1 MKLIY
6 EYQKNDQLIV
16 LTTIKNVRSRTEA
29 EELGYDDFE
38 ALLMVDGKFI
48 CDISPVLAKSPAW
61 CSMIDDV
68 DWVSQW
74 AEMKALKTEYQ
85 TEMNKYE

>member
-6 EYQKNDQLIV
+6 EYEKKDQLIV
-16 LTTIKNVRSRTEA
+16 ISTIKNVKSRCDA
-29 EELGYDDFE
+29 EDLGYDDFE
-38 ALLMVDGKFI
+38 AFLLIDGKPI
-48 CDISPVLAKSPAW
+48 ADISPVLAKSPAW
-61 CSMIDDV
+61 QAMIDDI

-74 AEMKALKTEYQ
+74 AEMKALQTEYQ